1 VVGSRGSRLALLQAE
16 EVMGQLREAAPHLEL
31 SLVKIRT
38 QGDRDRSSP
47 LDRIGGR
54 GVFVKELEEALLRD
68 EIDVAVHSLKDM
80 PSELDERLRLV
91 AVPRRRDPRDALVSR
106 SGRKLAQLP
115 SGARVGTGS
124 QRRAVEL
131 RAFRPDLDIRPV
143 RGNVD
148 TRVKKV
154 LSGDLDGTILA
165 AAALERMGWQD
176 RVTEYLPVEL
186 FLPAAC
192 QGALGVEARA
202 GDGIAAPVESL
213 NDEASRQAAT
223 AERAFLR
230 RLGGGCRSAVAALA
244 RIEGGVIR
252 MEAMVGGLVSGKT
265 VRTAL
270 DGSTEAPEEL
280 GRLVAERV
288 LDMGGGALIA
298 ETEAPA
304 SW

>member
-1 VVGSRGSRLALLQAE
+1 
-16 EVMGQLREAAPHLEL
+16 MGQLREAAPHLEL

-80 PSELDERLRLV
+80 PSELDKRLRLV

-115 SGARVGTGS
+115 SGARIGTGS

-131 RAFRPDLDIRPV
+131 RAFRPDLEVCPV

-176 RVTEYLPVEL
+176 KVTEYLPIEL

-202 GDGIAAPVESL
+202 GNDTAAPAAAL
-213 NDEASRQAAT
+213 NDAASRQAAT

-244 RIEGGVIR
+244 RVEGGVIR
-252 MEAMVGGLVSGKT
+252 MEAMVGGLVSGRT

-270 DGSTEAPEEL
+270 EGPPQAPEEL
-280 GRLVAERV
+280 GRLVAERI

-298 ETEAPA
+298 EAEAPA